1 MRLRK
6 LRKAIPVAVP
16 LIAIG
21 VFVVRG
27 SHTGTFPDIRA
38 PQSAATTTPPPSTA
52 PVDLTG
58 VSIPGVDGT
67 TTTAAVRSIGSA
79 HLAGVVK
86 GPNGALPGA
95 VVRLEH
101 LVGDAVTT
109 DVVSGP
115 DGHYDA
121 PNIAGG
127 RYRVHAFLP
136 PTYARAD
143 PEVFFLKD
151 GELRGLDL
159 PVRAYGGLALASA
172 MAPDPPVRD
181 DPTTFVARVANRT
194 VDSGG
199 VVRVRPVANAT
210 VQVVSATGFVLSG
223 PGAALTDG
231 SGDAAFTLVCITPGA
246 NQVQLQVQATT
257 ADAPQ
262 SATLTTPTCIDRA
275 PPTTPVPPS
284 SGSSGSSTSSSSPPA
299 SPPN

>member
-1 MRLRK
+1 MRLRR
-6 LRKAIPVAVP
+6 LIPVAIP
-16 LIAIG
+16 LTAIG

-27 SHTGTFPDIRA
+27 SHTGTFPDIHV
-38 PQSAATTTPPPSTA
+38 PQNVGTTTPTTPPTA

-67 TTTAAVRSIGSA
+67 TTTAPVRSIGTA

-86 GPNGALPGA
+86 GPNGPVPGA

-101 LVGDAVTT
+101 LVEDRVTT

-127 RYRVHAFLP
+127 RYRVHAFLA
-136 PTYARAD
+136 PTYAQAE
-143 PEVFFLKD
+143 PEVFFLND

-159 PVRAYGGLALASA
+159 PVRAYGGLALANA

-181 DPTTFVARVANRT
+181 DPATFVVRVANRT
-194 VDSGG
+194 VDSNGI
-199 VVRVRPVANAT
+199 VRVRPVANAT
-210 VQVVSATGFVLSG
+210 VQLVSATGFTLSG
-223 PGAALTDG
+223 APAVLTDG
-231 SGDAAFTLVCITPGA
+231 SGDAAFTLVCTTPGA
-246 NQVQLQVQATT
+246 NQVLLQVQATA

-262 SATLTTPTCIDRA
+262 SATVTTPTCIDRA

-284 SGSSGSSTSSSSPPA
+284 SGSAPASSAPPA
-299 SPPN
+299 SQPN